1 MTIVRHLFILLM
13 VEVLLIGSIAHLVLD
28 FSWLVTL
35 LFVILALLTLRC
47 LVVLGSWLFTRF
59 YPSPAI
65 GMPARVKMMAREM
78 LAYLYTFTWLLPFE
92 PLLMAPDRL
101 PPCRRPVL
109 LVHGYGC
116 SRGIWCTQRA
126 RLEAAGHV
134 VATIT
139 LTPPF
144 GHIDEMVPLLAKRI
158 DDVLAATGASQLVL
172 VGHSMGGLVCRDYL
186 AVHGGDKVASLIT
199 LATPHQGS
207 QLAMLG
213 VGANAREMEPGSG
226 WLQRF
231 ASVPLCV
238 PGISVRTS
246 HDNVVMP
253 QERQRLAGMEDIEL
267 AGIGHLTLLY
277 SRRTTVLL
285 LTLLARK

>member
-1 MTIVRHLFILLM
+1 M
-13 VEVLLIGSIAHLVLD
+13 VTVA
-28 FSWLVTL
+28 
-35 LFVILALLTLRC
+35 
-47 LVVLGSWLFTRF
+47 VVGFWRN
-59 YPSPAI
+59 
-65 GMPARVKMMAREM
+65 
-78 LAYLYTFTWLLPFE
+78 
-92 PLLMAPDRL
+92 
-101 PPCRRPVL
+101 
-109 LVHGYGC
+109 
-116 SRGIWCTQRA
+116 QRA

-172 VGHSMGGLVCRDYL
+172 IGHSMGGLVCRDYL

-238 PGISVRTS
+238 PGVSVRTC

-267 AGIGHLTLLY
+267 PAIGHLSLLY
-277 SRRTTVLL
+277 SRRTTNLL
-285 LTLLARK
+285 IELLSRV